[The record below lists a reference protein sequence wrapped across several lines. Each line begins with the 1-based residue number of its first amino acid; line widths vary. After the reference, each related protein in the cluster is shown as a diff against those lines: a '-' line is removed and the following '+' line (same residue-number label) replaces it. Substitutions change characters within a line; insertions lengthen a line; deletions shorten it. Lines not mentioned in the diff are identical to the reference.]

1 MSGDVHVRFCER
13 LGGRFPGATR
23 LVLFAP
29 DKPTL
34 WKWKRLCVERLARLR
49 LTIHERQSHVQPV
62 GAGIPWLGFVVFPEQ
77 RRVKGRKVR
86 FAGRR
91 LAQRQHIVR
100 RGSTP
105 IYRAG
110 SITSATRTAGGSANK
125 CWPRLAG
132 DRMTLSASE
141 AHPSAQPTS
150 EQKRGLSL

>member
-100 RGSTP
+100 RARRQYTGLDQSHPPRGQLAAPRTN
-105 IYRAG
+105 AG
-110 SITSATRTAGGSANK
+110 
-125 CWPRLAG
+125 PV
-132 DRMTLSASE
+132 
-141 AHPSAQPTS
+141 
-150 EQKRGLSL
+150 